1 MTTDW
6 PPQYDVMS
14 VCGIPLLISQSSIDS
29 WYIHL
34 LNSRCRTITLWKG
47 GVSTF
52 RDERGLYF
60 TELKP
65 EINTLT
71 SLEETLSA
79 TLLFAAK
86 RNFNKFV
93 EFGDFSQIEQW
104 EHFISTWCV
113 HKSFDH
119 ILSGSLHIKIW
130 IFSPH
135 STRPCCTCLYS
146 LWQRP
151 GSLGK
156 HSPSLTPYRPSHVI
170 TVLPS

>member
-1 MTTDW
+1 MTDW

-104 EHFISTWCV
+104 ERQGNISYQNDVCINHLTTSWVVVCTL
-113 HKSFDH
+113 KFEFSRLIPPDH
-119 ILSGSLHIKIW
+119 AARVYTACGSGQAPLGSIHLPLPHIDRVM
-130 IFSPH
+130 S
-135 STRPCCTCLYS
+135 
-146 LWQRP
+146 
-151 GSLGK
+151 
-156 HSPSLTPYRPSHVI
+156 
-170 TVLPS
+170 